1 MLPMKSFVYY
11 AMFLLL
17 TSCVTINV
25 YFPAAAADSAARTIV
40 RDVLGE
46 NPAANTEDAK
56 KPVDKGSSFDVRM
69 TRWVSVFGELLNLVV
84 PQAHANANINI
95 NTPVINKLR
104 ASLKARQSK
113 LQPFFNSGAVGL
125 TKNGLV
131 AVRKLGAIPLKQ
143 RNLVKKLVADEN
155 RDRNA
160 LYKEIAV
167 ANGHPEWASDIQKTF
182 AKVWVQESPSGIWYE
197 DSNGKWKQK

>member
-1 MLPMKSFVYY
+1 MLPMKTLVSY
-11 AMFLLL
+11 AMFLVLA
-17 TSCVTINV
+17 SCVTINV

-46 NPAANTEDAK
+46 QPATNMEDAPE
-56 KPVDKGSSFDVRM
+56 PVDKGSLFDVNRAP
-69 TRWVSVFGELLNLVV
+69 WVGVFGDLLNLLV
-84 PQAHANANINI
+84 PQAHANADINI

-104 ASLKARQSK
+104 ASLKARQPK
-113 LQPFFNSGAVGL
+113 LQPYFNSGALGL
-125 TKNGLV
+125 AKNGLV
-131 AVRKLGAIPLKQ
+131 AVHKLAAIPLKQ

-155 RDRNA
+155 KDRNA

-167 ANGHPEWASDIQKTF
+167 ANGHPEWANDIQKTF

-197 DSNGKWKQK
+197 DGTGSWKQK